1 MKLKYTILYVENVA
15 KTLAFYERAFGLSRA
30 MLHEGETTASWIRVL

>member
-30 MLHEGETTASWIRVL
+30 MLHEETTASWIWVL